1 MINSNIQLSNLLEL
15 GSKYTKQS
23 LSFILSEPNL
33 KTVREGIFHSKKNK
47 YILFFVDLV
56 KTGREERFHFN
67 DYFED
72 DYFHWDSQTT
82 QHINSP
88 RIQLIVNKEVEVFLF
103 TRINQKVKSQV
114 QPFIYCGRLE
124 YSDYNPNTSK
134 PVHIISTSI
143 DYDETTQ
150 NQNLIDIYNW
160 KPESIGRTT
169 SNNVYLVKKQISKPK
184 GEQKK
189 PNYTE
194 RRGLV
199 TSRVGQGWYRQEIL
213 KKWNNICSITGC
225 SLTGILI
232 SSHIK
237 GWSECNEDERL
248 DVDNGIL
255 LSPNIDSLFDKHL
268 ISFEDDGSI
277 IISDKVS
284 KEDLEILG
292 ISKSI
297 RLKVDDG
304 MRKYIKHHRNSFT
317 NKNIL

>member
-1 MINSNIQLSNLLEL
+1 MNNLILGNNYTKKNLGILLEEKGL
-15 GSKYTKQS
+15 ITS
-23 LSFILSEPNL
+23 
-33 KTVREGIFHSKKNK
+33 REGIFSSNTLNSI
-47 YILFFVDLV
+47 ILFVDLV
-56 KTGREERFHFN
+56 KEGKEDRFHFN
-67 DYFED
+67 DYFD
-72 DYFHWDSQTT
+72 GDIFHWDSQTT
-82 QHINSP
+82 QHINTP
-88 RIQLIVNKEVEVFLF
+88 RIQKIVNKELPILLF
-103 TRINQKVKSQV
+103 TRVHPKVKSQT
-114 QPFIYCGRLE
+114 QPFVYCGRLE
-124 YSDYNPNTSK
+124 YIEHDENTTR
-134 PVHIISTSI
+134 PIHIVYQSL

-160 KPESIGRTT
+160 KPESIGRTS
-169 SNNVYLVKKQISKPK
+169 SNNVYLVKKQISRPK

-268 ISFEDDGSI
+268 ISFEDNGSI

-284 KEDLEILG
+284 KEDLDILG

-304 MRKYIKHHRNSFT
+304 MRKYLIHHRKKFN
-317 NKNIL
+317 NKLNKLFD

>member
-1 MINSNIQLSNLLEL
+1 MEMLQIGDFYSKSDLSE
-15 GSKYTKQS
+15 
-23 LSFILSEPNL
+23 ILSEKNL
-33 KTVREGIFHSKKNK
+33 KSSREGIYSSNTLKSF
-47 YILFFVDLV
+47 LFFVDLV
-56 KTGREERFHFN
+56 KEGKENRFHFN
-67 DYFED
+67 DYFEGD
-72 DYFHWDSQTT
+72 LFHWDSQTT

-88 RIQLIVNKEVEVFLF
+88 RIQKIVNKEINVLLF
-103 TRINQKVKSQV
+103 TRIISKVKSKT
-114 QPFIYCGRLE
+114 QPFVYCGRLE
-124 YSDYNPNTSK
+124 YIEHDENTTR
-134 PVHIISTSI
+134 PIHIVYQSL

-150 NQNLIDIYNW
+150 NKNLNDIYNW
-160 KPESIGRTT
+160 KPELIGRTS
-169 SNNVYLVKKQISKPK
+169 SNNVYLVKKQISRPK

-213 KKWNNICSITGC
+213 KKWGNKCSITGC
-225 SLTGILI
+225 SITDILI

-237 GWSECNEDERL
+237 GCFECNEDERL

-255 LSPNIDSLFDKHL
+255 LSPHIDSLFDKHL

-284 KEDLEILG
+284 KEDLVILG
-292 ISKSI
+292 VSNSI

-304 MRKYIKHHRNSFT
+304 MKKYLKHHRNRFY
-317 NKNIL
+317 KNNL

>member
-1 MINSNIQLSNLLEL
+1 MEMLQIGDFYSKSDLSE
-15 GSKYTKQS
+15 
-23 LSFILSEPNL
+23 ILSEKNL
-33 KTVREGIFHSKKNK
+33 KSSREGIYSSNTLKSF
-47 YILFFVDLV
+47 LFFVDLV
-56 KTGREERFHFN
+56 KEGKENRFHFN
-67 DYFED
+67 DYFEGD
-72 DYFHWDSQTT
+72 LFHWDSQTT

-88 RIQLIVNKEVEVFLF
+88 RIQKIVNKEINVLLF
-103 TRINQKVKSQV
+103 TRIISKVKSKT
-114 QPFIYCGRLE
+114 QPFVYCGRLE
-124 YSDYNPNTSK
+124 YIEHDENTTR
-134 PVHIISTSI
+134 PIHIVYQSL

-150 NQNLIDIYNW
+150 NKNLNDIYNW
-160 KPESIGRTT
+160 KPELIGRTS
-169 SNNVYLVKKQISKPK
+169 SNNVYLVKKQISRPK

-213 KKWNNICSITGC
+213 KKWGNKCSITGC
-225 SLTGILI
+225 SITDILI

-255 LSPNIDSLFDKHL
+255 LSPHIDSLFDKHL

-284 KEDLEILG
+284 KEDLVILG
-292 ISKSI
+292 VSNSI

-304 MRKYIKHHRNSFT
+304 MKKYLKHKRNRFY
-317 NKNIL
+317 KNNL

>member
-1 MINSNIQLSNLLEL
+1 MNEILILGNFYSKKDLSLI
-15 GSKYTKQS
+15 
-23 LSFILSEPNL
+23 FNL
-33 KTVREGIFHSKKNK
+33 KGLLSSREGIFSNDSFNS
-47 YILFFVDLV
+47 YLFFVDLV
-56 KTGREERFHFN
+56 KEDKEDRFHFN
-67 DYFED
+67 DYFD
-72 DYFHWDSQTT
+72 GDIFHWDSQTT

-88 RIQLIVNKEVEVFLF
+88 RIQKIVNKEIPILLF
-103 TRINQKVKSQV
+103 TRVHPKIKSQTK
-114 QPFIYCGRLE
+114 PFVYCGRLE
-124 YSDYNPNTSK
+124 YIEHDENTTR
-134 PVHIISTSI
+134 PIHIIYHSL

-160 KPESIGRTT
+160 KPEMIGKSST
-169 SNNVYLVKKQISKPK
+169 NNVYLVKKQISRPK

-213 KKWNNICSITGC
+213 KKWDNKCSITGC
-225 SLTGILI
+225 SLTEILI

-248 DVDNGIL
+248 DIDNGIL
-255 LSPNIDSLFDKHL
+255 LSPHIDSLFDKHL

-284 KEDLEILG
+284 KEDLDILG

-304 MRKYIKHHRNSFT
+304 MRKYLKHHRIKF
-317 NKNIL
+317 NIK

>member
-1 MINSNIQLSNLLEL
+1 MV
-15 GSKYTKQS
+15 YQS
-23 LSFILSEPNL
+23 L
-33 KTVREGIFHSKKNK
+33 
-47 YILFFVDLV
+47 
-56 KTGREERFHFN
+56 
-67 DYFED
+67 
-72 DYFHWDSQTT
+72 
-82 QHINSP
+82 
-88 RIQLIVNKEVEVFLF
+88 
-103 TRINQKVKSQV
+103 
-114 QPFIYCGRLE
+114 
-124 YSDYNPNTSK
+124 
-134 PVHIISTSI
+134 

-160 KPESIGRTT
+160 KPEMIGKTS
-169 SNNVYLVKKQISKPK
+169 SNNVYLVKKLISSPK

-213 KKWNNICSITGC
+213 KKWGNKCSITGC
-225 SLTGILI
+225 SLTEILI

-255 LSPNIDSLFDKHL
+255 LSPHIDSLFDKHL

-277 IISDKVS
+277 MISEKVS
-284 KEDLEILG
+284 KEDLDILG

-297 RLKVDDG
+297 RLKVDEG
-304 MRKYIKHHRNSFT
+304 MKKYLKHHRNRFKT
-317 NKNIL
+317 K

>member
-1 MINSNIQLSNLLEL
+1 MTQNLILGNYYSKKDLSLIFNEKGLL
-15 GSKYTKQS
+15 SS
-23 LSFILSEPNL
+23 
-33 KTVREGIFHSKKNK
+33 REGIFSNDTFHS
-47 YILFFVDLV
+47 YLFFVDLV
-56 KTGREERFHFN
+56 KEGKEDRFHFN
-67 DYFED
+67 DYFD
-72 DYFHWDSQTT
+72 GDIFHWDSQTT
-82 QHINSP
+82 QHINTP
-88 RIQLIVNKEVEVFLF
+88 RIQKIVNKNLPILLF
-103 TRINQKVKSQV
+103 TRIYPKVKSQT

-124 YSDYNPNTSK
+124 YIEHDENTTR
-134 PVHIISTSI
+134 PIHIVYQSL

-160 KPESIGRTT
+160 KPEMIGKSST
-169 SNNVYLVKKQISKPK
+169 NNVYLVKKQITRPK

-213 KKWNNICSITGC
+213 KKWGNKCSITGC
-225 SLTGILI
+225 SLTEILI

-255 LSPNIDSLFDKHL
+255 LTPHIDSLFDKHL
-268 ISFEDDGSI
+268 ISFQDNGSI
-277 IISDKVS
+277 MISEKVS
-284 KEDLEILG
+284 KQDLDILG
-292 ISKSI
+292 VSKSI

-304 MRKYIKHHRNSFT
+304 MKKYLKHHRNRFNS
-317 NKNIL
+317 KL

>member
-1 MINSNIQLSNLLEL
+1 MEMLQIGDFYSKSDLSE
-15 GSKYTKQS
+15 
-23 LSFILSEPNL
+23 ILSEKNL
-33 KTVREGIFHSKKNK
+33 KSSREGIYSSNTLKSF
-47 YILFFVDLV
+47 LFFVDLV
-56 KTGREERFHFN
+56 KEGKENRFHFN
-67 DYFED
+67 DYFEGD
-72 DYFHWDSQTT
+72 LFHWDSQTT

-88 RIQLIVNKEVEVFLF
+88 RIQKIVNKEINVLLF
-103 TRINQKVKSQV
+103 TRIISKVKSKT
-114 QPFIYCGRLE
+114 QPFVYCGRLE
-124 YSDYNPNTSK
+124 YIEHDENTTR
-134 PVHIISTSI
+134 PIHIVYQSL

-150 NQNLIDIYNW
+150 NKNLNDIYNW
-160 KPESIGRTT
+160 KPELIGRTS
-169 SNNVYLVKKQISKPK
+169 SNNVYLVKKQISRPK

-213 KKWNNICSITGC
+213 KKWGNKCSITGC
-225 SLTGILI
+225 SITDILI

-255 LSPNIDSLFDKHL
+255 LSPHIDSLFDKHL

-284 KEDLEILG
+284 KEDLVILG
-292 ISKSI
+292 VSNSI

-304 MRKYIKHHRNSFT
+304 MKKYLKHHRNRFY
-317 NKNIL
+317 KNNL

>member
-1 MINSNIQLSNLLEL
+1 MNENLILGNFYSKKDLSLIFNEKGLL
-15 GSKYTKQS
+15 SS
-23 LSFILSEPNL
+23 
-33 KTVREGIFHSKKNK
+33 REGIFSNDTFHS
-47 YILFFVDLV
+47 YLFFVDLV
-56 KTGREERFHFN
+56 KEGKEDRFHFN
-67 DYFED
+67 DYFD
-72 DYFHWDSQTT
+72 GDIFHWDSQTT
-82 QHINSP
+82 QHINTP
-88 RIQLIVNKEVEVFLF
+88 RIQKIVNKNLPILLF
-103 TRINQKVKSQV
+103 TRIYPKVKSQT

-124 YSDYNPNTSK
+124 YIEHDENTTR
-134 PVHIISTSI
+134 PIHIVYQSL

-160 KPESIGRTT
+160 KPEMIGKSST
-169 SNNVYLVKKQISKPK
+169 NNVYLVKKQISRPK

-213 KKWNNICSITGC
+213 KKWNNKCSITGC
-225 SLTGILI
+225 SLTEILI

-248 DVDNGIL
+248 DPNNGIL

-277 IISDKVS
+277 IISEKVS
-284 KEDLEILG
+284 KQDLDILG
-292 ISKSI
+292 VSKSI
-297 RLKVDDG
+297 RLNVDDG
-304 MRKYIKHHRNSFT
+304 MKKYLKHHRNKFN
-317 NKNIL
+317 NKV

>member
-160 KPESIGRTT
+160 KPELIGRTS
-169 SNNVYLVKKQISKPK
+169 SNNDYLLKKQIPRPK

-213 KKWNNICSITGC
+213 KKWKNKCSITGC
-225 SLTGILI
+225 SLTEILI

-237 GWSECNEDERL
+237 GWSECSEDERL

-255 LSPNIDSLFDKHL
+255 LSPHIDSLFDKHL

-277 IISDKVS
+277 MISDKVS
-284 KEDLEILG
+284 KEDLDILG

-297 RLKVDDG
+297 RLKVDFG
-304 MRKYIKHHRNSFT
+304 MKKYLQYHRNKFNLKLS
-317 NKNIL
+317 I